1 MASSKQVVAIK
12 SERIAACMTCPICH
26 KLFKNATTIS
36 ECLHTFCRKCIH
48 DLITKEDLDCC
59 PVCNVYLGCSP
70 LEKLRADHSLQ
81 DIRAAIFGALGRR
94 ERKKAEAGPSNPLPA
109 TIEPK
114 ELPEAEPSVPLPSR
128 RKERSLSSLV
138 SPPKASSQTVFNGR
152 RKSEPRRFPVSRGS
166 ALSIEKSVTREE
178 NCPKSSSP
186 HLTLSKIAQ
195 IKKQNLFPGES
206 SNQEP
211 IKREDNRPKSS
222 SPHPNLGKIAHSK
235 KQNLFSGESSNQN
248 VPHKAAEVH
257 SEPLEAMTDLWKP
270 LNCLV
275 EAAGITKS
283 SKSTMQVPMTKSTPT
298 GIYKDEAS
306 LNYKTKLKERVNKQ
320 KLHDDGVGSNPMPSV
335 SINPK
340 TQGDQQKRTI
350 DLESSNA
357 APQPQP
363 VVNAATGRVRPIW
376 LSLIAS
382 DSQEGNAP
390 LPQIPSYY
398 LMLKNPDL
406 PVSSI
411 QKYIVQKLD
420 LDNEAEVEI
429 TLQGQPLLPTL
440 QLGKLVDLWL
450 KGAPKSERI
459 DATAGNSAE
468 NCVMVLRYSRKAQP
482 F

>member
-1 MASSKQVVAIK
+1 MTSSKQVVAIK

-70 LEKLRADHSLQ
+70 LDKLRADHSLQ

-94 ERKKAEAGPSNPLPA
+94 EPKKAEAGPSNPLPA

-128 RKERSLSSLV
+128 RKERSLSSL
-138 SPPKASSQTVFNGR
+138 
-152 RKSEPRRFPVSRGS
+152 EP
-166 ALSIEKSVTREE
+166 VTREE
-178 NCPKSSSP
+178 NCPKNSSP

-195 IKKQNLFPGES
+195 IKKQNSFPGES

-222 SPHPNLGKIAHSK
+222 SPHPNLGKIAHYK

-248 VPHKAAEVH
+248 VPRKATEVC

-283 SKSTMQVPMTKSTPT
+283 SKSTMQ
-298 GIYKDEAS
+298 
-306 LNYKTKLKERVNKQ
+306 ERANKH
-320 KLHDDGVGSNPMPSV
+320 KLHDDGVGSNPMPSI

-340 TQGDQQKRTI
+340 TQGDQQKRAI
-350 DLESSNA
+350 DLESSSA

-363 VVNAATGRVRPIW
+363 QPVINAATGRVRPIW

-382 DSQEGNAP
+382 DSQLGT
-390 LPQIPSYY
+390 QIYQFHPS
-398 LMLKNPDL
+398 K
-406 PVSSI
+406 SI
-411 QKYIVQKLD
+411 LCKSWN
-420 LDNEAEVEI
+420 LDNETEVEI

-468 NCVMVLRYSRKAQP
+468 NCVMVLRYGRKAQP